1 MKKITIKKE
10 TVDRIWNGVK
20 TVAGCLALGALAMYA
35 PRVPACSTSS
45 TNNYFGL
52 ASYGDAVNAILSS
65 SMFDSR
71 KTEAITLLKRDGD
84 HDYYSAVISAVG
96 SDMFDSRKVQVIKT
110 LSEK

>member
-1 MKKITIKKE
+1 MKKLTIKKE
-10 TVDRIWNGVK
+10 TADRIWNGVK
-20 TVAGCLALGALAMYA
+20 TVVGCFALGVLAMYA
-35 PRVPACSTSS
+35 PKIPTCSASS

-71 KTEAITLLKRDGD
+71 KTEAITLLKREADA
-84 HDYYSAVISAVG
+84 DYYSAVIAAVV